1 MVSFTGSTAVGQ
13 RIGAVAGRDMKR
25 LLLELGG
32 KGAAVVFDDADLAA
46 AVGAISSTWAFH
58 SGQICTAPTR
68 VIAQRG
74 IHDRLV
80 AGLQAAAG
88 RLTVGDPRAPGTVVG
103 PVISAAQRDRIE
115 SHVRGG
121 AGEGATVVAGGER
134 PDVSPG
140 FYVAPTLVAE
150 AKPAMRIVQEEI
162 FGPVVVVLAFDDED
176 EGVAVANGTDF
187 GLNDYVF
194 TGDTARGLR
203 VARQLRSGSVALN
216 TAQQSPEAAF
226 GGFKLSGVGR
236 DRGSFALHA
245 YSELQ
250 SIVWPG

>member
-1 MVSFTGSTAVGQ
+1 
-13 RIGAVAGRDMKR
+13 MKR

-58 SGQICTAPTR
+58 SGPDLH
-68 VIAQRG
+68 G
-74 IHDRLV
+74 PHPGDRP
-80 AGLQAAAG
+80 A
-88 RLTVGDPRAPGTVVG
+88 GDPRPASSPASGRGRPAQGRGPPRAPRPSSGRSS
-103 PVISAAQRDRIE
+103 PAQRDRIE
-115 SHVRGG
+115 SHVR
-121 AGEGATVVAGGER
+121 AGVEEGATVVAGGER
-134 PDVSPG
+134 PDVSPRLLRR
-140 FYVAPTLVAE
+140 PH
-150 AKPAMRIVQEEI
+150 PAGRGQA
-162 FGPVVVVLAFDDED
+162 GHAHRP
-176 EGVAVANGTDF
+176 G
-187 GLNDYVF
+187 
-194 TGDTARGLR
+194 GDLRPGRGGARLRRRGRGRGGGQRHRLRAQRLRVHRRHRPGLR

-216 TAQQSPEAAF
+216 TAQQSPEAPF